1 MKSETKTRTSKWML
15 CAFLLLGLVLTIV
28 FATHTFGSLDY
39 CSEGL
44 LLNLIGI
51 VISFL
56 FAFSNPIYVD
66 GIGVG
71 LEDGTEISFEGRKI
85 TVAEFLKIER
95 EKAKVH
101 KWWSILGV
109 VYLIAGTVFQLFH

>member
-1 MKSETKTRTSKWML
+1 MKSETKTKVGKWML
-15 CAFLLLGLVLTIV
+15 RVFLLLGLSLTIV
-28 FATHTFGSLDY
+28 FATHKFSSFDH

-44 LLNLIGI
+44 VLNLIGI

-66 GIGVG
+66 GICVG
-71 LEDGTEISFEGRKI
+71 LEDGTEIDFEGRRI
-85 TVAEFLKIER
+85 TVAQFNIIET

-101 KWWSILGV
+101 KWWSFLGLA
-109 VYLIAGTVFQLFH
+109 YLITGTIFQLLH